1 MPEEKQITRSA
12 GVIGLSTLL
21 SRVFGLVRDMLM
33 SFVFGTGIV
42 AEAFYV
48 AFMIPNLLRR
58 LVGEGSLTIAF
69 ISVFTKVRQEEGEEE
84 ARRLA
89 ATFWLFMTVVL
100 AGLTALGMAF
110 SREITALFTSAEY
123 QAVPYQFDLAADMTR
138 ELFPYLFLIGL
149 VAVSMGIL
157 NSYRHFFA
165 PAFAPVLL
173 NVCWIAAVVLLH
185 GPLGDSGLSAM
196 IGVLAGGVVQLLLQ
210 VPFLW
215 RITKGVWLGINFRHP
230 ALRRIGA
237 LMVPSAFAMGV
248 IQINTLV
255 ATYFV
260 TQFPGGRS
268 QLYYST
274 RLTEFP
280 YAIFTLAVSTAV
292 LPFLSEQ
299 AGRKD
304 SEALAGTMSYGL
316 RLVAF
321 IIIPAS
327 VGLAVISTP
336 LIHLIYEHGS
346 FTAVDTSRTA
356 MMLVMACTGLWAVAG
371 VRIVAQVFYA
381 VEDMV
386 TPLVAASAALVVNA
400 ACCFGFSILIGRSGV
415 PLAIAVAA
423 IANFLVLAF
432 RLRSKVSGIPG
443 KQVASTVLKSIIASV
458 PMALFV
464 LALNR
469 LSIWDQSG
477 VLHVKIPVLAAQVA
491 GGAVIYMAVA
501 WILKARELSSVAD
514 IVKRRMGGGR

>member
-1 MPEEKQITRSA
+1 
-12 GVIGLSTLL
+12 
-21 SRVFGLVRDMLM
+21 
-33 SFVFGTGIV
+33 
-42 AEAFYV
+42 
-48 AFMIPNLLRR
+48 
-58 LVGEGSLTIAF
+58 
-69 ISVFTKVRQEEGEEE
+69 
-84 ARRLA
+84 
-89 ATFWLFMTVVL
+89 MTVVL
-100 AGLTALGMAF
+100 AALTALGMTF
-110 SREITALFTSAEY
+110 SREMTALFTSAEY
-123 QAVPYQFDLAADMTR
+123 QAIPRQFELAANMTR

-149 VAVSMGIL
+149 VAISMGVL

-173 NVCWIAAVVLLH
+173 NVCWISAVVLLH

-196 IGVLAGGVVQLLLQ
+196 IGVLAGGVAQLILQ
-210 VPFLW
+210 LPFLW
-215 RITKGVWLGINFRHP
+215 RISKGKWPGLDFRHP

-237 LMVPSAFAMGV
+237 LMVPSAFAMGI

-260 TQFPGGRS
+260 TQFAGGRS

-304 SEALAGTMSYGL
+304 SEALAGTMSFGL
-316 RLVAF
+316 RLVGF

-346 FTAVDTSRTA
+346 FTAEDTSQTA
-356 MMLVMACTGLWAVAG
+356 TMLIMACVGLWAVAG
-371 VRIVAQVFYA
+371 VRIAAQVFYA

-386 TPLVAASAALVVNA
+386 TPLLAAFAALVTNV
-400 ACCFGFSILIGRSGV
+400 ACCWGFSILLGRQGV
-415 PLAIAVAA
+415 PLAISVAA
-423 IANFLVLAF
+423 MANFLVLAL
-432 RLRSKVSGIPG
+432 RLRSRVSGIKG
-443 KQVASTVLKSIIASV
+443 KQLAATVIKSIAACL

-464 LALNR
+464 LALGH
-469 LSIWDQSG
+469 LSIWEKTG
-477 VLHVKIPVLAAQVA
+477 LLYYKVPVLALQVA
-491 GGAVIYMAVA
+491 GGAGIYMAAA
-501 WILKARELSSVAD
+501 WALKAEELSSVVG
-514 IVKRRMGGGR
+514 IVKKRLGGKK

>member
-1 MPEEKQITRSA
+1 M
-12 GVIGLSTLL
+12 IGLSTLL
-21 SRVFGLVRDMLM
+21 SRVFGLVRDMVM
-33 SFVFGTGIV
+33 SFVFGTGMV

-69 ISVFTKVRQEEGEEE
+69 ISVFTKVRQEQGEDE
-84 ARRLA
+84 ARCLA
-89 ATFWLFMTVVL
+89 ATFWLLMTVIL
-100 AGLTALGMAF
+100 AALTALGMVF
-110 SREITALFTSAEY
+110 SREIAAVFTSAEY
-123 QAVPYQFDLAADMTR
+123 QAIGPQFELAANMTR

-173 NVCWIAAVVLLH
+173 NVLWIAAVVLLH
-185 GPLGDSGLSAM
+185 GVLGDSGLSAM
-196 IGVLAGGVVQLLLQ
+196 IGVLAGGVAQLLLQ

-215 RITKGVWLGINFRHP
+215 KISKGKWPGLNLRHP

-237 LMVPSAFAMGV
+237 LMVPSAFAMGI

-304 SEALAGTMSYGL
+304 TESLAGTMSFGL
-316 RLVAF
+316 RLVGF
-321 IIIPAS
+321 IVIPAS
-327 VGLAVISTP
+327 VGLAVISHP

-346 FTAVDTSRTA
+346 FTSVDTSQTA
-356 MMLVMACTGLWAVAG
+356 MMLIMACTGMWAVAG
-371 VRIVAQVFYA
+371 VRIAAQLFYA

-386 TPLVAASAALVVNA
+386 SPLMAAFAALVVNA
-400 ACCFGFSILIGRSGV
+400 ACCWGFSILLGRSGV

-423 IANFLVLAF
+423 MANFLVLAIK
-432 RLRSKVSGIPG
+432 LRSRVSDIQA
-443 KQVASTVLKSIIASV
+443 KQLIKTVIKSITAAL

-469 LSIWDQSG
+469 LAVWDQAG
-477 VLHVKIPVLAAQVA
+477 GLYLKVPLLVAQVI
-491 GGAVIYMAVA
+491 GGAGIYMAAA
-501 WILKARELSSVAD
+501 WVLKAEELSSVAG
-514 IVKRRMGGGR
+514 IVKKRLGGRK